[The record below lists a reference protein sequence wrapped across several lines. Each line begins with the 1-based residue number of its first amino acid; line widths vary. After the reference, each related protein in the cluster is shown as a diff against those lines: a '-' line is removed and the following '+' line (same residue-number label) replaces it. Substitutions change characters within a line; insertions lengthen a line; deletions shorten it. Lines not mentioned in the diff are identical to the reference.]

1 MSTIAALLA
10 EARAAGVD
18 RLDAQLLLAHHLGR
32 PRTWLLAHDDETV
45 EARHAKDCRAS
56 LTDRARGVPLAYLV
70 GEREFH
76 GLVLHVTPDVLVPR
90 PDTET
95 LVDWALELLGGA
107 FAAEPAPCVLDLGTG
122 SGAVA
127 LAVKHRCPRARVT
140 ALDVSAA
147 ALAVARGN
155 AARLGLQVEFLQS
168 DWFSGLG
175 ERRFHLMLAN
185 PPYIDG
191 DDPHLEA
198 LAHEPRIALSPGPD
212 GLAAIRQIAAAA
224 PRHLQQGGW
233 LLLEHGHLQRDSVA
247 ALLSRNGL
255 CAVASR
261 NDLAGLP
268 RCTGGRSGN
277 PTDPGK
283 RS

>member
-1 MSTIAALLA
+1 VSTIAALLA
-10 EARAAGVD
+10 EARAAGVN

-32 PRTWLLAHDDETV
+32 PRTWLLAHDDEAI
-45 EARHAKDCRAS
+45 EARQAQQYRAS
-56 LTDRARGVPLAYLV
+56 LNDRAGGVPLAYLV

-76 GLVLHVTPDVLVPR
+76 GLVLHVTRDVLVPR

-95 LVDWALELLGGA
+95 LVDWALELLDGPLA
-107 FAAEPAPCVLDLGTG
+107 TEPAPEVLDLGTG

-155 AARLGLQVEFLQS
+155 AARLGLQVEFVHS

-175 ERRFHLMLAN
+175 DLRFHLVLGN

-198 LAHEPRIALSPGPD
+198 LAHEPRIALTPGTD
-212 GLAAIRQIAAAA
+212 GLAAIGQIAANAS
-224 PRHLQQGGW
+224 RHLQDGGW

-261 NDLAGLP
+261 TDLAGLP
-268 RCTGGRSGN
+268 RCTGGRSGI
-277 PTDPGK
+277 PTDPAM